1 MMVSPHVFGSVADG
15 PPTVS
20 TDVLAAKL
28 YEFLE

>member
-1 MMVSPHVFGSVADG
+1 MMVSPHVLGSVAA
-15 PPTVS
+15 S